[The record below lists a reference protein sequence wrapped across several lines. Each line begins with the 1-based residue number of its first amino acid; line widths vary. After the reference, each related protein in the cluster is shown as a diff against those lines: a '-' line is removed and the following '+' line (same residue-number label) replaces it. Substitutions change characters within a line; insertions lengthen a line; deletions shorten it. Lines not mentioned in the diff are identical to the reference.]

1 MRRLADYAESSLAE
15 NRGSSFVSRRPRRD
29 AGRLPGKALRC
40 GYLILV
46 ALVAFSPA
54 CRMRGHRTQAKNS
67 EDNQLV
73 SVVNVADP
81 RAATQLTRGFWDL
94 EHDSWRWTAK
104 SFTVTLRPPA
114 NASKTGATLELKFTI
129 PDVMFNRVG
138 PMTLDARVNGLDL
151 GAQTYSQAGD
161 CTYSRDVPAA
171 ALSSDAVAFDF
182 HVDKGLP
189 PSDKDTRELAV
200 IVTTV
205 GLISK

>member
-1 MRRLADYAESSLAE
+1 MRRLAPVLAA
-15 NRGSSFVSRRPRRD
+15 SFVLT
-29 AGRLPGKALRC
+29 GG
-40 GYLILV
+40 
-46 ALVAFSPA
+46 
-54 CRMRGHRTQAKNS
+54 CRIHRHHAEETNP
-67 EDNQLV
+67 EGNQLV

-81 RAATQLTRGFWDL
+81 RTATQLTRGFWDL

-138 PMTLDARVNGLDL
+138 AMTLDARVNGLDL

-161 CTYSRDVPAA
+161 CTYSRVIPAV
-171 ALSSDAVAFDF
+171 ALSSDAVAVDF

-189 PSDKDTRELAV
+189 PSDQDTRELAV